1 MPLKVYPSLIEVRT
15 MVFLRLLT
23 EALQTVHQGGEGGE
37 GVLTEEEA
45 GAVEMVVVVQQSRS
59 NAGGTC
65 VNDV

>member
-1 MPLKVYPSLIEVRT
+1 